1 MTILRD
7 AWEALQDRLF
17 FLPPFPDQLD
27 ALALFALLLIA
38 GLVVGELLQRRLGLS
53 RLVGYVLAGAACGP
67 EGLGWLDAEGVAM
80 ARPVADVALGLLMM
94 ETGRNLDWRWLRLN
108 PGLLR
113 SAGAEAGLAF
123 AGLFAFAW
131 LAVDLS
137 PAWSAATAAIA
148 MASAPAVVLLIT
160 EECRAEGQVAQRT
173 QVLTAINCTASFVVF
188 AIVLGVIHAEQSGDW
203 LNSLAHPCWV
213 VGGGGII
220 AWLCARLALAVAA
233 RQSGGALA
241 QVFVL
246 VAAALLAIGL
256 ARMVA
261 VPVFLCLFM
270 MGLALGS
277 LDRGRVLTYASLP
290 QGHGLLAVV
299 LFVVTGAMLPLTD
312 MTPLAV
318 AQVLGLLLVRGL
330 AKFGGV
336 TLVGQADLPMAKRR
350 LVGLGI
356 QPLSA
361 TAIFM
366 AAELTA
372 IYPEVSGQA
381 LVLPLLAAA
390 VMEFIGPQLCR
401 AALVRA
407 GETAPAAGRRTE

>member
-1 MTILRD
+1 MTILRET
-7 AWEALQDRLF
+7 WEALQDRLF

-38 GLVVGELLQRRLGLS
+38 GLVMGELLQRRLGLS
-53 RLVGYVLAGAACGP
+53 RLVGYVLAGAVGGP
-67 EGLGWLDAEGVAM
+67 AGLGWLDAEGVAM

-94 ETGRNLDWRWLRLN
+94 ETGRNLDWRWLKLN
-108 PGLLR
+108 PSLLR

-123 AGLFAFAW
+123 AGLFAFA
-131 LAVDLS
+131 LLVVGLS

-173 QVLTAINCTASFVVF
+173 QVLTAINCAASFVVF
-188 AIVLGVIHAEQSGDW
+188 AVVLGVVHAEQSGDW
-203 LNSLAHPCWV
+203 FNSLAHPCWV

-220 AWLCARLALAVAA
+220 AWLCARLALVVAA
-233 RQSGGALA
+233 RQSGGPLT

-261 VPVFLCLFM
+261 VPVFLCLFL
-270 MGLALGS
+270 MGIALGS

-299 LFVVTGAMLPLTD
+299 LFVVTGAMLPLSD
-312 MTPLAV
+312 MTLPAV
-318 AQVLGLLLVRGL
+318 VQVLGLLLVRGL

-336 TLVGQADLPMAKRR
+336 TLFGQADLPMAKRR

-366 AAELTA
+366 AAELAA

-407 GETAPAAGRRTE
+407 GETAPATAGDKA